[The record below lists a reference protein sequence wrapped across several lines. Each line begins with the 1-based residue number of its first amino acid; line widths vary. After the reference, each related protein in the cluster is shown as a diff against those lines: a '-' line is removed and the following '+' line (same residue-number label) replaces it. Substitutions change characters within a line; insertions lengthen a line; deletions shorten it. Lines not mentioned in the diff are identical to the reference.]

1 MLLGVMYAG
10 CGGPGCCCCLQF
22 THGEYAGDELLAAGH
37 VKWDGSSKR
46 LQKDQLIVV
55 GGSGRLV
62 DAQGLVALKAGA
74 TAHDT
79 KMEFDLRLPRDEVT
93 HGHWSYMG
101 RQ

>member
-1 MLLGVMYAG
+1 
-10 CGGPGCCCCLQF
+10 
-22 THGEYAGDELLAAGH
+22 
-37 VKWDGSSKR
+37 
-46 LQKDQLIVV
+46 VV

-79 KMEFDLRLPRDEVT
+79 KMEFDLKLPRYEAT
-93 HGHWSYMG
+93 RGHWSYMG